1 MKSNRLTSNAGLAV
15 AVAFLMAPLAAV
27 QAAKSHAPRVAQAVR
42 HGRAQDLRTLRDLRL
57 ANIAAATQKAA
68 KSGPI
73 NDIRVPGRYKDNA
86 RNNGNAGQPGNAA
99 QGTALPAFDAPA
111 VNHSIA
117 GYSSDDNAAVIGG
130 RITPPDSNGDVG
142 QTAYVEYV
150 NLGWD
155 VFDKTS
161 GTRIAGPFIGN
172 LFWQGFGGVCETQ
185 NAGDPI
191 VLYDHLAH
199 RWLFSQFDGAAG
211 ADGGHQ
217 CIAISDGEDPTGPYT
232 LYDFLVSPGAFNDY
246 PKLTVWPDGYYMTT
260 HEFTGNSFTGVNL
273 TVFDRQAMLAGNANA
288 GFIQFTSTT
297 SGDQLEFGAEVGNLE
312 GTDLPPAG
320 TCNHVV
326 HATDVETTGVAGAD
340 RIRVWEACVNF
351 ANPASSTLNQLAS
364 VSIAPFDQNLCNF
377 NRSCINQNSKRR
389 TKLDAL
395 AGFTMY
401 RFNNRYFPTEGVL
414 KGVVTTTV
422 DVGGDRA
429 GVWWA
434 GLDVDPASGVT
445 SIGDNGALVG
455 VVDFNDGL
463 NRWMGSASV
472 DSAGNIGIG
481 YTLAGSGKFP
491 SVYFT
496 VHERGVDGAGQV
508 QAESACIDGTGSTE
522 GANRWGD
529 YASTSVD
536 VVDQCTFWHT
546 NEYVETTGSFQWNTR
561 VCSFKVASCGGGG
574 PVNNPPT
581 ASFTFS
587 CTGLSCSFDASASS
601 DSDGTIVSYAWDF
614 GDGGAGS
621 GLTASHTYAAGGTF
635 SVGLTVTD
643 NGGATGNS
651 AQSVTASGPVNNPP
665 SASFTSSCT
674 DLACSFDG
682 SASSDSDG
690 TIVSYAWDFGDG
702 STASG
707 VTASHTY
714 AAGGTFNVT
723 LTVTDDGGAAN
734 STSQNVTVS
743 APGGNITLSAV
754 VNNRGRVKLTWSGAT
769 GTKVDIFRNGVKIKT
784 TNNDGSYT
792 DRPSNGTWTYVVC
805 EKNSSTQCS
814 NPATVTK

>member
-1 MKSNRLTSNAGLAV
+1 MVLALLVLT
-15 AVAFLMAPLAAV
+15 APLSV
-27 QAAKSHAPRVAQAVR
+27 AKRNGPRVMQAVKQGRAADLNTLQALQVARMAGAQA
-42 HGRAQDLRTLRDLRL
+42 
-57 ANIAAATQKAA
+57 KAA
-68 KSGPI
+68 RSGPI
-73 NDIRVPGRYKDNA
+73 NDLRVPGRYKDNA
-86 RNNGNAGQPGNAA
+86 RNHGNASQPGNAA
-99 QGTALPAFDAPA
+99 QGTALPAFSAPT

-155 VFDKTS
+155 VFDKATGS
-161 GTRIAGPFIGN
+161 RIAGPFIGN

-199 RWLFSQFDGAAG
+199 RWLFSQFDGASG

-273 TVFDRQAMLAGNANA
+273 TVFDRQAMLAGNPGAS
-288 GFIQFTSTT
+288 FIQFSSTT
-297 SGDQLEFGAEVGNLE
+297 SGDPLEFGAEVGNLE
-312 GTDLPPAG
+312 GTNLPPAG

-326 HATDVETTGVAGAD
+326 HATDVESTGVAGAD

-351 ANPASSTLNQLAS
+351 ANPTSSTLNQLPS

-377 NRSCINQNSKRR
+377 NRSCIDQNSRRR

-401 RFNNRYFPTEGVL
+401 RFNNRYFPVEGVL

-481 YTLAGSGKFP
+481 YTLAGKGKFP

-536 VVDQCTFWHT
+536 VADQCTFWHT

-561 VCSFKVASCGGGG
+561 VCSFKVASCGGAA
-574 PVNNPPT
+574 VNNPPT

-587 CTGLSCSFDASASS
+587 CTNLTCNFDASASS
-601 DSDGTIVSYAWDF
+601 DSDGSIVSYAWNF
-614 GDGGAGS
+614 GDGSTAS
-621 GLTASHTYAAGGTF
+621 GLTTSHSYAAGGTF

-643 NGGATGNS
+643 DGGATGSS
-651 AQSVTASGPVNNPP
+651 AQNVTVSSGANNPP
-665 SASFTSSCT
+665 TASFTSSCT
-674 DLACSFDG
+674 DLSCSFDG

-707 VTASHTY
+707 VTTSHGY
-714 AAGGTFNVT
+714 AAGGTFSVT
-723 LTVTDDGGAAN
+723 LTVTDDGGAMG
-734 STSQNVTVS
+734 STTQNVTVT
-743 APGGNITLSAV
+743 APGGSNITLSAV
-754 VNNRGRVKLTWSGAT
+754 LTSRGRVNLTWSGAT
-769 GTKVDIFRNGVKIKT
+769 GAQVDIFRNGVKIKT
-784 TNNDGSYT
+784 TKNDGKYT

-805 EKNSSTQCS
+805 EKNSTTVCS
-814 NPATVTK
+814 NMSTVTK